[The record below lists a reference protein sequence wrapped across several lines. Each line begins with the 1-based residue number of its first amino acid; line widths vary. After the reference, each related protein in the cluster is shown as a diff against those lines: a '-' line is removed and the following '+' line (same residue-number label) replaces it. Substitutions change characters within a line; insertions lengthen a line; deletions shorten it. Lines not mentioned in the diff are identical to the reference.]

1 MNSFFSTC
9 SCFWKVDRG
18 MILGWSIWITPIKN
32 ESNMPFR
39 KSIYIT
45 SGHIFETNRHI
56 GIYQQPRELVGD
68 IRQSIRVNR
77 YDQTHSNRE
86 IAIIHGSMLFLIT
99 VTLSNFNHFR
109 SLHFTSLLL
118 TFSACSVNPIT
129 QHFRFST
136 SYSKYIYFKVFIPK
150 RSKIK

>member
-1 MNSFFSTC
+1 
-9 SCFWKVDRG
+9 
-18 MILGWSIWITPIKN
+18 
-32 ESNMPFR
+32 MPFR
-39 KSIYIT
+39 KSTYIT
-45 SGHIFETNRHI
+45 SGHIFETTRHI

-109 SLHFTSLLL
+109 SLHFTSPHLFCL
-118 TFSACSVNPIT
+118 FSQSYNTA
-129 QHFRFST
+129 FSFFNKLQQI
-136 SYSKYIYFKVFIPK
+136 YISKYSSRNEAKSKRQKVRIYHTKHSNFIEK
-150 RSKIK
+150 DS

>member
-1 MNSFFSTC
+1 
-9 SCFWKVDRG
+9 
-18 MILGWSIWITPIKN
+18 
-32 ESNMPFR
+32 MPFR

-150 RSKIK
+150 RSKIKKTKSTNLPYKTQ